1 METLIAWLEQVEMTA
16 RDLYADAAGSIEAEP
31 ALMQL
36 LLQLSQDEAQHCDM
50 MAAARSFLAQL
61 DTHPPSAIALDDE
74 LRRRVEGPLGACR
87 LALGEGNPSADA
99 IVDAIIQ
106 AEFSEWNHVF
116 VYAIDSLR
124 GYGRD
129 FRNGAAA
136 MQKHEGRIRTYLEDA
151 GDEVRL
157 ERLELLPTV
166 WESRILVIDDD
177 IGLRRLM
184 PAVLRRIGQV
194 HTAGNGREALEML
207 STQYYDAILCDVEM
221 PVMGGIE
228 FFKEAS
234 QTRPDLASSILFWS
248 GGMNDDVAEFFRIQE
263 LEITIKPASMSM
275 IQARMTQII
284 KDSAH

>member
-31 ALMQL
+31 TLMQL

-151 GDEVRL
+151 GDKVRL

-194 HTAGNGREALEML
+194 WQSHAQLNL
-207 STQYYDAILCDVEM
+207 V
-221 PVMGGIE
+221 
-228 FFKEAS
+228 
-234 QTRPDLASSILFWS
+234 
-248 GGMNDDVAEFFRIQE
+248 
-263 LEITIKPASMSM
+263 
-275 IQARMTQII
+275 
-284 KDSAH
+284 